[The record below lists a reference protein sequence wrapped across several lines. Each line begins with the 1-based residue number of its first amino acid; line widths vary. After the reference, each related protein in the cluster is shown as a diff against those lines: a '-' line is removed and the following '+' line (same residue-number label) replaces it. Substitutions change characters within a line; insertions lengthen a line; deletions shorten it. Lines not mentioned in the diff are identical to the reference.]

1 MYISFG
7 MKVYCNQEMLSM
19 KLTNK
24 KIPNK
29 SISHPLSSQIPV
41 YHA

>member
-7 MKVYCNQEMLSM
+7 MKVYFNQEMLST

-29 SISHPLSSQIPV
+29 SISHPLSSQI